1 MSDSFTAQERAE
13 RISRNYTDGIVCL
26 QEAANQAIG
35 ECAHTLPE
43 ELVPKLDEE
52 ISARLKKTIFEDP
65 VPERPARACPALSD
79 IPAATKENW
88 QEYTDL
94 VSLMYLHGEHNLTNY
109 FTKARDQ
116 EQENKRMESNG

>member
-1 MSDSFTAQERAE
+1 MRDSLTAQKRADK
-13 RISRNYTDGIVCL
+13 ISRNYTHGIVCL

-43 ELVPKLDEE
+43 ELVPNLDEE
-52 ISARLKKTIFEDP
+52 ISARLKKTILEDP

-94 VSLMYLHGEHNLTNY
+94 VSLMYSHGEHNLTKY
-109 FTKARDQ
+109 FTKAGDQ
-116 EQENKRMESNG
+116 K